1 MSYGKTESQFHWQ
14 HYLLYFLPKKW
25 GRGGLRPGRPK
36 GVYQACGTI
45 RQACHGEH
53 TQSWD
58 HKGKGCW
65 ELRALGQLP
74 HTISL
79 ASHTPLHDS
88 HTHTHIHAQSCTLP
102 WLISHNINDQ
112 PNCGY
117 THTIQSYS
125 HAKHLRGQTPN
136 LTVLKTK
143 SHDFVFKVEEFQWA
157 HTQASLQSS
166 YQYGT

>member
-1 MSYGKTESQFHWQ
+1 MEKLKANSIGSTICLTSSKESGGEGRIKTWEAQGSVS
-14 HYLLYFLPKKW
+14 
-25 GRGGLRPGRPK
+25 
-36 GVYQACGTI
+36 GVWSHPSSVSWWAHTVLGPQRQGVLGTQGP
-45 RQACHGEH
+45 RSA
-53 TQSWD
+53 S
-58 HKGKGCW
+58 
-65 ELRALGQLP
+65 P
-74 HTISL
+74 TISL